1 MFFVFSPNFLKKYTY
16 FVRKVY
22 LCIDLNFII
31 NRNMK
36 RIFLNKMFVAAAM
49 VFAASMFVACSSS
62 DDNNTQKEE
71 EKGQTVATS
80 GTLYFYEVVLPEAT
94 TWADCGISW
103 TKSGALSKKTTSAD
117 ATTLDKLTNAKLVAA
132 IKETIKVSEELAAAV
147 DGVQA
152 LTDKAVVIVD
162 SLSLTESF
170 SSDVK
175 LNFAL
180 KSGFE
185 DKGEEQD
192 ITYGMSLCFIDN
204 LGNTQYGKT
213 LCNGNAGVSHLSD
226 YLKMQDEYEERLS
239 VSVTKNASGF
249 LLKTDKK

>member
-1 MFFVFSPNFLKKYTY
+1 
-16 FVRKVY
+16 
-22 LCIDLNFII
+22 
-31 NRNMK
+31 MK
-36 RIFLNKMFVAAAM
+36 RNFLNKMFVAAAM
-49 VFAASMFVACSSS
+49 VFAASMFGACSSS

-103 TKSGALSKKTTSAD
+103 TKSGALAKKTTSAD

-132 IKETIKVSEELAAAV
+132 IKETIKASKEVAAA

-185 DKGEEQD
+185 DKGEKQD
-192 ITYGMSLCFIDN
+192 ITYGMSLCFVDN

-213 LCNGNAGVSHLSD
+213 LCRGYAGVSRLSD
-226 YLKMQDEYEERLS
+226 YLKTLDESEERWS